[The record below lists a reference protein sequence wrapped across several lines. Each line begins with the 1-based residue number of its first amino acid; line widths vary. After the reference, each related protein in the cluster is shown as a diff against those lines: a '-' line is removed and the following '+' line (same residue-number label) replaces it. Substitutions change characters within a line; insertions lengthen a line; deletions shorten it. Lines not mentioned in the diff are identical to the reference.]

1 MGNIWETWWLI
12 KGNRFI
18 PNKNQTNPY
27 KHRYGYSARN
37 AETPHWLLG
46 NIFQICKF
54 PQIMWNQVESD
65 LGLPGYRKMVV
76 FMRTWPFKQ
85 MIKINMYIYISYVIY
100 INDGILIVRIL
111 RQSQCLWSSALK
123 PPAGIHTS
131 SEICLLWV
139 SKGPGILA
147 SQVFI
152 ASLQVGFKKLPRK
165 TTGILLSD
173 QDLGVYIYWSTHDVC

>member
-1 MGNIWETWWLI
+1 MCTPNNERFFRLPITKWMDSRWWCSSLPHVTSTFFALRAGRSWQSQVRKWLCFVGNIWETYGNHIGNIWETYGKHMGNIWETWWLI

-85 MIKINMYIYISYVIY
+85 MIKINMYIYIIRY
-100 INDGILIVRIL
+100 I
-111 RQSQCLWSSALK
+111 
-123 PPAGIHTS
+123 
-131 SEICLLWV
+131 
-139 SKGPGILA
+139 
-147 SQVFI
+147 
-152 ASLQVGFKKLPRK
+152 
-165 TTGILLSD
+165 
-173 QDLGVYIYWSTHDVC
+173 

>member
-1 MGNIWETWWLI
+1 MCTPNNERFFRLPITKWMDSRWWCSSLPHVTSTFFALRAGRSWQSQVRKWLCFVGNIWETWWLI

-85 MIKINMYIYISYVIY
+85 MIKINMYIYIYIY
-100 INDGILIVRIL
+100 IIR
-111 RQSQCLWSSALK
+111 
-123 PPAGIHTS
+123 
-131 SEICLLWV
+131 
-139 SKGPGILA
+139 
-147 SQVFI
+147 
-152 ASLQVGFKKLPRK
+152 
-165 TTGILLSD
+165 
-173 QDLGVYIYWSTHDVC
+173 YI